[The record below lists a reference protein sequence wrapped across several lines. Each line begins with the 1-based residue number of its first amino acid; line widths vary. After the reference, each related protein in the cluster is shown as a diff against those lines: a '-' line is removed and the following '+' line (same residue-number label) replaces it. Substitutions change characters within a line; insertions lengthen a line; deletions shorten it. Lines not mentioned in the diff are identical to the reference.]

1 MKNLFQG
8 RKASHKWNR
17 FTRSRFMYEIQCVP
31 AESVSI
37 VTSIAGK
44 TGCHRS
50 GKPSRQSPPRVYV
63 VRKEEGGIELPLSLF
78 YFES

>member
-8 RKASHKWNR
+8 RKARHKWNR
-17 FTRSRFMYEIQCVP
+17 FTRSRFMYEFQCVP

-37 VTSIAGK
+37 AAE

-50 GKPSRQSPPRVYV
+50 GKPSRQSPPRVYTM
-63 VRKEEGGIELPLSLF
+63 RKEEKEIESPLSLF